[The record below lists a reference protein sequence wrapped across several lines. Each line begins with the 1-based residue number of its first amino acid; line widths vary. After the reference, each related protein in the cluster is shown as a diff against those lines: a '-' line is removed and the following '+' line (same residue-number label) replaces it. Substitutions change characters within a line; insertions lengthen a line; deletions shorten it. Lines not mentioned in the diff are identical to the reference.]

1 MFAKHIKVINI
12 DNSEIE
18 FTDITQLYTIGN
30 FLVIVYE
37 DSQKLYKTDRY
48 PILTLA
54 RMEVEF

>member
-37 DSQKLYKTDRY
+37 DNQKLYKTDKF

>member
-1 MFAKHIKVINI
+1 MFAKHIRVINN
-12 DNSEIE
+12 DNSQVDY
-18 FTDITQLYTIGN
+18 TDVTQLYTIGN

-37 DSQKLYKTDRY
+37 DNQKLYKTDRF